1 MIKEKIENLL
11 NKNKKEKIDNFFEG
25 SIDKKDKVSPA
36 YINLQNPKYIEI
48 DNLYYAGL
56 IVVDYYREQTDI
68 ILKTLIETNINM
80 NISMFYEKQDSFKTI
95 KDLTYHIGNVGVELK
110 ESNQNREDI
119 DIAAFTYNDAKY
131 IRKEIQVNN
140 EDIYYLYIYISIYAE
155 NIKELEYYLNK
166 IEGITQSKGMQTRR
180 ANFREEELFLSC
192 LPIMEN
198 NSSIKDSAK
207 RNVLTS
213 GLLATYP
220 FISSTIFDEDGIF
233 IGTNIYNNSLVFID
247 RYNNAKYKN
256 ANICI
261 FGTSGAGKSFYTKLL
276 ILRYKLLGISQY
288 IIDPER
294 EYNNL
299 CETLKGTEIKIGPN
313 SNTYINVLEIRKES
327 LEEGESGYLAT
338 KIGKLIGFFNLIFG
352 ELNEEEKAL
361 IEEKL
366 IKTYKKK
373 NIDFDDKSLYKEI
386 RKNNKIKK
394 EFKKPCDMPILED
407 LYNILGEDERTK
419 KFKTK
424 LIPFVK
430 GSMKFF
436 NNISNIK
443 LDNELIVADIYDLG
457 EENLK
462 YGMYL
467 FTEIFWDKIKENR
480 NEKKAI
486 YLDEIWRLIGVT
498 SNKEVASFIYKI
510 FKTIRKYGG
519 SGVAI
524 TQDISDIFSLDNGTY
539 GKSILN
545 NSSIKTFFA
554 LEEENIK
561 ILSDFTNLSEKE
573 KVEIKS
579 LKRGECLMFVGD
591 DHILTKIECS
601 ELEQKILEGAK
612 IDEKCFISN

>member
-1 MIKEKIENLL
+1 MLKEKIEKIIS
-11 NKNKKEKIDNFFEG
+11 KNKKNNMQDNFFEG
-25 SIDKKDKVSPA
+25 SINKKDEIAPA
-36 YINLQNPKYIEI
+36 YINLQNPKYLEI
-48 DNLYYAGL
+48 DNLYYGGL

-80 NISMFYEKQDSFKTI
+80 NISMFYEKQDPFKTI

-140 EDIYYLYIYISIYAE
+140 EDIYFLYLYINVYADD
-155 NIKELEYYLNK
+155 IKELEYYLNK
-166 IEGITQSKGMQTRR
+166 IEGIAQSKGMQTRR
-180 ANFREEELFLSC
+180 ANFRQEEVFLSC

-198 NSSIKDSAK
+198 NNNIKEASK
-207 RNVLTS
+207 RNVLTT

-220 FISSTIFDEDGIF
+220 FISSTIFDQNGIF

-247 RYNNAKYKN
+247 RYNNQKYKN

-276 ILRYKLLGISQY
+276 ILRYKLLGICQY

-299 CETLKGTEIKIGPN
+299 CKNLKGTQIKIGPN
-313 SNTYINVLEIRKES
+313 SDTYINILEIRKES
-327 LEEGESGYLAT
+327 VEEGESGYLAT

-366 IKTYKKK
+366 IETYKNR
-373 NIDFDDKSLYKEI
+373 NINFDDKSLFKEI
-386 RKNNKIKK
+386 RKGKRIKRIFK
-394 EFKKPCDMPILED
+394 EPKDMPILGE
-407 LYNILGEDERTK
+407 LYEVLGKDEKTK
-419 KFKTK
+419 KFQIK

-443 LDNELIVADIYDLG
+443 LNNELVVADIYDLG

-462 YGMYL
+462 YGMFL
-467 FTEIFWDKIKENR
+467 FAEIFWDKIKENR

-561 ILSDFTNLSEKE
+561 ILSEFTNLSEKE
-573 KVEIKS
+573 KIEIKS

-601 ELEQKILEGAK
+601 ELEQKILEEK
-612 IDEKCFISN
+612 DENINIGLK

>member
-1 MIKEKIENLL
+1 MY
-11 NKNKKEKIDNFFEG
+11 F
-25 SIDKKDKVSPA
+25 
-36 YINLQNPKYIEI
+36 
-48 DNLYYAGL
+48 AGL
-56 IVVDYYREQTDI
+56 AIVNYYREQTDI

-80 NISMFYEKQDSFKTI
+80 NISIFYEKQDSYKII

-110 ESNQNREDI
+110 GSNENRQDI

-131 IRKEIQVNN
+131 IRKEMQVNN
-140 EDIYYLYIYISIYAE
+140 EDMYFLYVYIIVYSKDIQ
-155 NIKELEYYLNK
+155 ELEYYLNK
-166 IEGITQSKGMQTRR
+166 IEGITQSKGLQTRR
-180 ANFREEELFLSC
+180 TNFREEELFLSC
-192 LPIMEN
+192 LPTMSN
-198 NSSIKDSAK
+198 NKLIKEMAR
-207 RNVLTS
+207 RNILTT

-220 FISSTIFDEDGIF
+220 FISSTIFDQDGIF

-247 RYNNAKYKN
+247 RYDNKKYKN

-288 IIDPER
+288 IIDPDR
-294 EYNNL
+294 EYDNI
-299 CETLKGTEIKIGPN
+299 CEKLEGTNIKIGPT
-313 SNTYINVLEIRKES
+313 SNTYINILDIRSES
-327 LEEGESGYLAT
+327 IEDGENGYLAT

-352 ELNEEEKAL
+352 QLNEEEKAL
-361 IEEKL
+361 LEEKL
-366 IKTYKKK
+366 IETYNLKGI
-373 NIDFDDKSLYKEI
+373 NFNDESLYKKSEE
-386 RKNNKIKK
+386 KIIGK
-394 EFKKPCDMPILED
+394 EFKECKDMPLLED
-407 LYNILGEDERTK
+407 LYNLLISDKKTK
-419 KFKTK
+419 KFAIK
-424 LIPFVK
+424 LIPFIK

-436 NNISNIK
+436 NNYTNI
-443 LDNELIVADIYDLG
+443 ELEKDLIIADVYDLG

-467 FTEIFWDKIKENR
+467 FIDIFWDKIKENR
-480 NEKKAI
+480 KEKKAI

-498 SNKEVASFIYKI
+498 SNKDVASFIYKI

-519 SGVAI
+519 SSVAI

-539 GKSILN
+539 GRSILN

-561 ILSDFTNLSEKE
+561 ILSEYTNLTEKE

-579 LKRGECLMFVGD
+579 LKRGECLMFVGE

-601 ELEQKILEGAK
+601 DVERQIVEGNK
-612 IDEKCFISN
+612 KNEKNSDSN